1 MPFYTLSSCP
11 VFGEQRNQPGI
22 TDYPQTRKQTFFTL
36 FRNVTLE
43 KWGALYSRQIEL
55 RLELDGTFLFSIV
68 RDYEKPYLFSTR
80 ISRRAKSKVKIG
92 GRIYDR

>member
-1 MPFYTLSSCP
+1 
-11 VFGEQRNQPGI
+11 
-22 TDYPQTRKQTFFTL
+22 
-36 FRNVTLE
+36 
-43 KWGALYSRQIEL
+43 
-55 RLELDGTFLFSIV
+55 LELDGTFLFSIV